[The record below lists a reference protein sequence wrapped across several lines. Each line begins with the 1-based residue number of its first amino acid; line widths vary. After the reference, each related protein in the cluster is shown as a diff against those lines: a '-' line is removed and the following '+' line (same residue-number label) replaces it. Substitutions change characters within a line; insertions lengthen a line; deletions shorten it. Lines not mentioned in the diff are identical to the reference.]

1 MPNAAQPRAP
11 LDPTLVALA
20 VVAGAYALLFLLALA
35 FQVPVQLV
43 EYFERGIDFADFR
56 QAARDV
62 LDGLDPYGRAR
73 FVTPP
78 PSLVPFLPFAL
89 IPQGPAAL
97 VFMAVNV
104 AALAGGLVL
113 LARRLALAPAS
124 VAGLVLVAGLSPS
137 TLMLVERGNV
147 DGLVFLLLCAFV
159 TAPRGRLAPLWI
171 ALGAGI
177 KAYPALFLA
186 SLIARGR
193 VRAALAGAAIGL
205 ALLLACLVAWPDFPA
220 ELLRNQASRGSAMR
234 LDENLSPLAV
244 FWLIDGELL
253 QTSAR
258 PAVAA
263 GVALYLGLLGACL
276 VLDRRLAGRLSG
288 PDETFLTASLVA
300 FCLGLPALV
309 YLYSGVVLLI
319 ALAALAVQGVGA
331 SAELKRRQAV
341 CLGLAMLPAQSFAL
355 TLAPTGA
362 AHFGVALN
370 VVPPL
375 ACLMLCVQA
384 LAFRLDFAKALAPQA
399 EARAALA

>member
-1 MPNAAQPRAP
+1 MPNAAPARAP
-11 LDPTLVALA
+11 LDPTLVTLA
-20 VVAGAYALLFLLALA
+20 VVAGAYALLFLTALA

-43 EYFERGIDFADFR
+43 EYIERGIDFADFR

-89 IPQGPAAL
+89 IPREPAAL
-97 VFMAVNV
+97 IFMAANV

-113 LARRLALAPAS
+113 LVRRLALAPAS
-124 VAGLVLVAGLSPS
+124 VAGLLIVAALSPS
-137 TLMLVERGNV
+137 TLMLIERGNV
-147 DGLVFLLLCAFV
+147 DGPVFLLLCAFV
-159 TAPRGRLAPLWI
+159 TAPRGRLAPLWL

-177 KAYPALFLA
+177 KAYPALFLGA
-186 SLIARGR
+186 LVAQGR
-193 VRAALAGAAIGL
+193 TRAALAGGAIGL
-205 ALLLACLVAWPDFPA
+205 ALLGACLVAWPDFPA
-220 ELLRNQASRGSAMR
+220 ELLRNQGARASAMR
-234 LDENLSPLAV
+234 LDENLSPLAA
-244 FWLIDGELL
+244 FWLLDDQVLRFA
-253 QTSAR
+253 AR
-258 PAVAA
+258 PAMVT
-263 GVALYLGLLGACL
+263 GVALYLALLAACL

-288 PDETFLTASLVA
+288 PDETLLTASLVA

-319 ALAALAVQGVGA
+319 ALAALAAQGVGA
-331 SAELKRRQAV
+331 SAELTRRQAV

-362 AHFGVALN
+362 AHFGLALN
-370 VVPPL
+370 LVPPL

-384 LAFRLDFAKALAPQA
+384 LAFRLDFAKALAPRA
-399 EARAALA
+399 EPRAALA